1 MSTLADIEDAI
12 AKLPP
17 VEFRALLQRMKER
30 DADAWDRQIE
40 DDAKSGKLD
49 HLWEQARREIAEGE
63 VVPLDEF
70 LRNG

>member
-1 MSTLADIEDAI
+1 MSTLAEIEEAI
-12 AKLPP
+12 LKLPP
-17 VEFRALLQRMKER
+17 AEFRALLQRMKER

-40 DDAKSGKLD
+40 EDARSGKLD
-49 HLWEQARREIAEGE
+49 HLWEEAQREIAEGD